1 MIRSRLLLYVIMAGT
16 IAVPVVAESAE
27 SAFRSGDRA
36 EKKNDLDSAFQAYKQ
51 AHDAKPN
58 DPKYMSAFLRL
69 RFYAS
74 AQHIRA
80 GQAFADDGKLQ
91 EAMVEFR
98 LAAQIDPS
106 NFEALGQV
114 RRMADQ
120 IQKQIREKDLA
131 AQPKTPQSSFLENEA
146 RSAAGPVSLDLKSDV
161 PVSIH
166 MTANADVIYKSLAKL
181 AGFNVLFDPDYK
193 PQKVT
198 FELKDVSLRD
208 ALAMIAMQSK
218 TFVRPL
224 SSNTIMVS
232 SDSGQRRKDLEQNVM
247 KTFYLK
253 NAATPAD
260 LQQAAGTLKG
270 ILDIS
275 HIQVTPEMRSLT
287 LRGTPDQ
294 MVMAQK
300 LLGDIDKPKG
310 EVVIDVIV
318 MEVSRGRIQT
328 LGTVPPT
335 TVSVALAP
343 GGSSASGSSGS
354 SGSGLTLNS
363 FSGITAGD
371 ISVSVPGASFTA
383 LASDS
388 NSKVLQRPEIRAM
401 DSEKASLKIGDRI
414 PIATG
419 SYQSGIT
426 SGVNTQ
432 FQYIDVGVNIDI
444 TPYIHAGN
452 EVTLKMSLE
461 VSSVTGEQTVDGV
474 TEPTIGQRRIEHEAR
489 LADGEVNLIG
499 GILEDTESKSLSGY
513 PLLMKIPILKYLF
526 GQEAKNRNQT
536 EIVFAII
543 PHIVRS
549 PDVTDEN
556 LKMVDLGSA
565 STVTYR
571 KAEMKTD
578 TAPVAPA
585 APAQQTGERP
595 TIAPAVPAAKSTP
608 PAKPATMP
616 QAFVPATDSLS
627 KSPFLSAETPALRS
641 ALTSARAAW
650 PASASKENVTHALR
664 PQPLATA
671 IFSVAN
677 SPFLSPATPPLM
689 AAVSAVTRSTPIYR
703 NSRVTQAL
711 TQPPFAAS
719 VMSVAKSPFVS
730 AATPSLRSLVSEAM
744 NYESAPMAG
753 SQVKQA
759 LELQPVAG
767 TVLGSTI
774 KPALLEIA
782 RSSN

>member
-1 MIRSRLLLYVIMAGT
+1 MIRLRLLLCVILAGT
-16 IAVPVVAESAE
+16 SLAPVYAESPE
-27 SAFRSGDRA
+27 SEFKAGERA
-36 EKKNDLDSAFQAYKQ
+36 EKKNDLDSAFQAYKK
-51 AHDAKPN
+51 AYLAKPA
-58 DPKYMSAFLRL
+58 DPKYTAAYLKM

-74 AQHIRA
+74 AMHIRT
-80 GQAFADDGKLQ
+80 GHTMEDEGKLQ
-91 EAMVEFR
+91 EAMAEFR
-98 LAAQIDPS
+98 LAAQVDPS

-114 RRMADQ
+114 RRIADQ
-120 IQKQIREKDLA
+120 IQRQTREKEIA
-131 AQPKTPQSSFLENEA
+131 ALPKSPTSALEA
-146 RSAAGPVSLDLKSDV
+146 DAKSAAGPVALDLKSDV

-166 MTANADVIYKSLAKL
+166 MTANADVIYKSIAKL

-208 ALAMIAMQSK
+208 ALSMIAMQSK
-218 TFVRPL
+218 TFWRPL

-232 SDSGQRRKDLEQNVM
+232 SDSGARRKDLEQSVM

-275 HIQVTPEMRSLT
+275 HIQVTPELRSLT

-300 LLGDIDKPKG
+300 LLGDIDKPKS
-310 EVVIDVIV
+310 EVMIDVVV
-318 MEVSRGRIQT
+318 MEVSRGRLQT

-343 GGSSASGSSGS
+343 GGATAGGST
-354 SGSGLTLNS
+354 GSGLTLNS

-371 ISVSVPGASFTA
+371 ISVSVGGASFTA

-388 NSKVLQRPEIRAM
+388 NSKVLQRPQLRAM

-444 TPYIHAGN
+444 TPYVHGDN

-526 GQEAKNRNQT
+526 GQEAKNREQT

-543 PHIVRS
+543 PHILRS
-549 PDVTDEN
+549 TEVTDEN
-556 LKMVDLGSA
+556 QKMVDLGSA
-565 STVTYR
+565 SSITYR
-571 KAEMKTD
+571 KADLKTD
-578 TAPVAPA
+578 PAPA
-585 APAQQTGERP
+585 APN
-595 TIAPAVPAAKSTP
+595 APAQPAPEKPAATPAAPVTKSSV
-608 PAKPATMP
+608 KPATMP
-616 QAFVPATDSLS
+616 QAFSPAIKSLGS
-627 KSPFLSAETPALRS
+627 
-641 ALTSARAAW
+641 
-650 PASASKENVTHALR
+650 
-664 PQPLATA
+664 
-671 IFSVAN
+671 
-677 SPFLSPATPPLM
+677 SPFLSPAATALTSAVAAARLSWPASGAGSHPTPTMMPRPPVAAVAFMASSPPLSPGTSAPLFAVT
-689 AAVSAVTRSTPIYR
+689 AAVQPAPPSGAGQFR
-703 NSRVTQAL
+703 QA
-711 TQPPFAAS
+711 
-719 VMSVAKSPFVS
+719 
-730 AATPSLRSLVSEAM
+730 
-744 NYESAPMAG
+744 
-753 SQVKQA
+753 
-759 LELQPVAG
+759 
-767 TVLGSTI
+767 
-774 KPALLEIA
+774 
-782 RSSN
+782 

>member
-1 MIRSRLLLYVIMAGT
+1 VILAGT
-16 IAVPVVAESAE
+16 IVAPLCAESPE
-27 SAFRSGDRA
+27 SAFKAGERA
-36 EKKNDLDSAFQAYKQ
+36 ERQNDLDSAFQAYKR
-51 AHDAKPN
+51 AYLAKPN
-58 DPKYMSAFLRL
+58 DPKYTAAYLKTRL
-69 RFYAS
+69 FA
-74 AQHIRA
+74 ATTHIRT
-80 GQAFADDGKLQ
+80 GQSLDDEGKLQ
-91 EAMVEFR
+91 EAMAEFR
-98 LAAQIDPS
+98 LAAQIDPT

-114 RRMADQ
+114 RRVADQ
-120 IQKQIREKDLA
+120 IQKQIREKEIA
-131 AQPKTPQSSFLENEA
+131 ALPKPTPSALEA
-146 RSAAGPVSLDLKSDV
+146 DAKSAAGPVALDLKSDV

-166 MTANADVIYKSLAKL
+166 MTANADVIYKSIAKL

-208 ALAMIAMQSK
+208 ALSMIAMQSK
-218 TFVRPL
+218 TFWRPL

-232 SDSGQRRKDLEQNVM
+232 SDSGARRKDLEQSVM

-275 HIQVTPEMRSLT
+275 HIQVTPELRSLT

-300 LLGDIDKPKG
+300 LLGDIDKPKS
-310 EVVIDVIV
+310 EVMIDVVV
-318 MEVSRGRIQT
+318 MEVSRGRLQT

-343 GGSSASGSSGS
+343 GGATAGGTSGS
-354 SGSGLTLNS
+354 SGSGLNLNS
-363 FSGITAGD
+363 FAGITAGD

-388 NSKVLQRPEIRAM
+388 NSKVLQRPQIRAM

-444 TPYIHAGN
+444 TPYVHGNN

-526 GQEAKNRNQT
+526 GQEARNRAQS

-543 PHIVRS
+543 PHILRS
-549 PDVTDEN
+549 TEVTDEN

-565 STVTYR
+565 SSITYR
-571 KAEMKTD
+571 KAELKAEPAP
-578 TAPVAPA
+578 TAPNAPAQPSAEKPGVTPA
-585 APAQQTGERP
+585 APVT
-595 TIAPAVPAAKSTP
+595 KSSVKSVT
-608 PAKPATMP
+608 TP
-616 QAFVPATDSLS
+616 QAFSPAIKSLGS
-627 KSPFLSAETPALRS
+627 SPFLSTATAALNS
-641 ALTSARAAW
+641 AVAAACLPW
-650 PASASKENVTHALR
+650 PAPSASSHPTPPITPR
-664 PQPLATA
+664 PPIIAAAQPAMA
-671 IFSVAN
+671 SGSSGVEQVMAPPQINDSVQSLTG
-677 SPFLSPATPPLM
+677 SPFLSPAAAPLKSLGA
-689 AAVSAVTRSTPIYR
+689 AAVQPTSGTR
-703 NSRVTQAL
+703 
-711 TQPPFAAS
+711 
-719 VMSVAKSPFVS
+719 
-730 AATPSLRSLVSEAM
+730 
-744 NYESAPMAG
+744 

-759 LELQPVAG
+759 LTMPPVSVAVYESP
-767 TVLGSTI
+767 T
-774 KPALLEIA
+774 KPAFEALA
-782 RSSN
+782 NPGN